1 MKTLALHFIQT
12 TCIVEQ
18 IPLLKYLHSCV
29 IETEIGLMAAWFQQ
43 NLSGCGAFVWL
54 NYSAHP
60 KIPFSS
66 KYL

>member
-29 IETEIGLMAAWFQQ
+29 TETEIGLMAAWFQQ
-43 NLSGCGAFVWL
+43 NLSGCGAFV
-54 NYSAHP
+54 
-60 KIPFSS
+60 
-66 KYL
+66 